1 MDFGMRINKKHLLA
15 LAFAISSVNA
25 FSIPNGFTYLTS
37 TEDMDIYYGSILS
50 KDGRE
55 TFISTHEVFKDQSK
69 IVESSVISEVDC
81 SNPQVRT
88 IARVIYFSDGKIM
101 KTDNGIPPGQWQY
114 AGKGTAG
121 SRLFEKV
128 CGYYPK

>member
-1 MDFGMRINKKHLLA
+1 MRINIKYILA
-15 LAFAISSVNA
+15 LVFAISSINA

-37 TEDMDIYYGSILS
+37 TEDMDIYYGSVLS

-55 TFISTHEVFKDQSK
+55 NFISTHEVYKDQSK
-69 IVESSVISEVDC
+69 VVESSVISEVDC

-88 IARVIYFSDGKIM
+88 IDRIIYFPDGKM
-101 KTDNGIPPGQWQY
+101 TTTEKNIPPGQWHY

-121 SRLFEKV
+121 ARLFEKV
-128 CGYYPK
+128 CGYYPR

>member
-1 MDFGMRINKKHLLA
+1 MRINIKYILA
-15 LAFAISSVNA
+15 LPFAISSINA
-25 FSIPNGFTYLTS
+25 FSIPDGFTYLTS
-37 TEDMDIYYGSILS
+37 TEDMDIYYGSVLS

-55 TFISTHEVFKDQSK
+55 AFISTHQVFKDQSK
-69 IVESSVISEVDC
+69 IIESSVISEVDC
-81 SNPQVRT
+81 LNPQVRT
-88 IARVIYFSDGKIM
+88 IARVIYFSDGKKIS
-101 KTDNGIPPGQWQY
+101 TDNSIPPGQWNY